1 MTKQEFMQ
9 NNKYI
14 RKALTSLDSNDLQYM
29 QDLAEWKIKVDEK
42 DIRLKQVL
50 FHMSQNFKVWE
61 IPWLI
66 KSFKQLI
73 YLKDV

>member
-14 RKALTSLDSNDLQYM
+14 RKALTSLDSKDLQYM
-29 QDLAEWKIKVDEK
+29 QDLSEWKIKVDEK

-73 YLKDV
+73 YMND

>member
-1 MTKQEFMQ
+1 MTKEEFMQ

-14 RKALTSLDSNDLQYM
+14 RKALTSLDSKDLQYM

>member
-1 MTKQEFMQ
+1 MTKEEFMQ

-14 RKALTSLDSNDLQYM
+14 RKALISLDSKDLQYM
-29 QDLAEWKIKVDEK
+29 QDLAEWKIKVNEK

-73 YLKDV
+73 YM

>member
-14 RKALTSLDSNDLQYM
+14 RKALTSLDSKDLQYM
-29 QDLAEWKIKVDEK
+29 QDLAEWKIKVNEK

-73 YLKDV
+73 YM

>member
-1 MTKQEFMQ
+1 MTKEEFMQ

-14 RKALTSLDSNDLQYM
+14 RKALASLDSKDLQYM
-29 QDLAEWKIKVDEK
+29 QDLAEWKIKVNEK

-73 YLKDV
+73 YM

>member
-1 MTKQEFMQ
+1 MTKEEFMQ

-14 RKALTSLDSNDLQYM
+14 RKALTSLDSKDLQYM
-29 QDLAEWKIKVDEK
+29 QDLAEWKIKVNEK

-50 FHMSQNFKVWE
+50 FHMSQGFKVWE

-73 YLKDV
+73 YMNE

>member
-14 RKALTSLDSNDLQYM
+14 RKALTSLDSKDLQYM
-29 QDLAEWKIKVDEK
+29 QDLAEWKIKVDEE

-73 YLKDV
+73 YM